1 VIQCPSS
8 SATGFPF
15 ESLLVMDNAFENT
28 AGMNGWQSE
37 AVRLSQWCLE
47 RMAIKLDRHGCYLA
61 DGSARWTSSELT
73 QEVLASHFRGEQ
85 TIGLGTTSVDDQCL
99 FVALDLDNH
108 VSEHDDNVNLSY
120 ALVVADRLWSLGFCP
135 VIEDSDG
142 KGGIHLFVFFSTPV
156 KSETAFNF
164 IRSVVKDFKQHKLDK
179 IECFPKQRTVLTTK
193 MKCGNYIRVPGK
205 HPKRGHWSRFW
216 KDGQWLPTEESA
228 SFLLAQSGDDPKQ
241 IPAACIE
248 APCGSKKAVSKFDGE
263 SSQVM
268 SEARRHIQEHR
279 GAIAGK
285 RGHDVTFKMACDLV
299 RGFELSDD
307 DAMKLMEQWNKKC
320 SPPWATADLEKKVSD
335 ARNASG
341 KTGYLLVTGIRTD
354 LDEESVNNKVIE
366 ALARKVDLYSYAGR
380 LAIVREK
387 AVVGQ
392 TLELTMQCL
401 AEANLRELISS
412 SCRFYSG
419 GGGFKPRKLVRVPVW
434 CTKAILSRGHWR
446 GVPVLAGIVNHP
458 VFRHDGTI
466 LQKNGFDP
474 ESGVYVNLVSEF
486 PAVPDAPSAEEVA
499 AAIELLSDV
508 VSDFPFT
515 DASSKSAWLASV
527 LTPLVRDAHGDR
539 TGPLFLYS
547 ANDSGAG
554 KGLLADVTWL
564 IVTGHYAEE
573 TPAPT
578 NNEEMRKLISTYVR
592 SGARMVLLDDVDGRL
607 GCASLNAA
615 LTGTTWKDRLLKE
628 NSFIEGP
635 LRITFYATGNNVDL
649 KGDVVR
655 RVCRISLETVDEHP
669 EDRSG
674 FKYTLLLE
682 HVRAHRPALLAA
694 ALTVLRGYVA
704 AGRPDQNLKPW
715 GSFSGWSNIVRAT
728 LVWAGLP
735 DPAET
740 MADLRE
746 TSDEDTDALLLF
758 YASLQ
763 KLTGHGT
770 GKMSRQL
777 LAIAKRHEVVSMQ
790 RQVADDL
797 KEALERLCGLPVM
810 QISETKLGTTLRHYR
825 NRKIQGMTLRML
837 KSSGYN
843 LWRIEPGIVG
853 DIGDIQLNQPEISDL
868 SINPDSIHNPFVKEN
883 DFLDDTEITS
893 PTTPTSPEGS
903 VKESNYASPGTMNPE
918 DHSDPRPAGLAFK
931 LSTSTSAARK
941 KKTNKKKSPQKARG
955 KTPSP
960 RAKITS
966 RKKVPTRTREEEDD
980 AELNRMMAEFGDW
993 SSPPQEAEE
1002 AKQRKKKKKSTTRTG
1017 TVKTPRNMK
1026 KSNRKKR

>member
-1 VIQCPSS
+1 
-8 SATGFPF
+8 
-15 ESLLVMDNAFENT
+15 
-28 AGMNGWQSE
+28 MNGWQSE
-37 AVRLSQWCLE
+37 AERLSQWCLE

-61 DGSARWTSSELT
+61 DGSALWSSSELT
-73 QEVLASHFRGEQ
+73 QEVLESHFRGAQ
-85 TIGLGTTSVDDQCL
+85 TIGLGTTSVNDRCL

-120 ALVVADRLWSLGFCP
+120 ALVVAERLWSLGFCP

-164 IRSVVKDFKQHKLDK
+164 IRSVVKDYKQHKLDR
-179 IECFPKQRTVLTTK
+179 IECFPKQRTVSNTK

-205 HPKRGHWSRFW
+205 HHKRDHWSRFW
-216 KDGQWLPTEESA
+216 KDGQWLPAEDSA
-228 SFLLAQSGDDPKQ
+228 AFLLAQSGDDPKQ
-241 IPAACIE
+241 IPAACTE
-248 APCGSKKAVSKFDGE
+248 ASCGSKKAVSKFDGE

-268 SEARRHIQEHR
+268 SDARRHIQEHP

-307 DAMKLMEQWNKKC
+307 DALKLMEQWNKKC

-341 KTGYLLVTGIRTD
+341 KTGYLLVTKIRTD

-366 ALARKVDLYSYAGR
+366 ALARKVDLYAYAEH

-387 AVVGQ
+387 TLVGQ

-401 AEANLRELISS
+401 SEANLRELISA
-412 SCRFYSG
+412 SCRFYAG
-419 GGGFKPRKLVRVPVW
+419 GGGFKPRKFVRVPVW
-434 CTKAILSRGHWR
+434 CTKAIHSRRHWC
-446 GVPVLAGIVNHP
+446 GIPMLAGIVNHP

-508 VSDFPFT
+508 VSDFPFK

-564 IVTGHYAEE
+564 IVTGHLAEE

-592 SGARMVLLDDVDGRL
+592 SGARMVLFDDIAGGL

-615 LTGTTWKDRLLKE
+615 LTGTTWNDRLLKE
-628 NSFIEGP
+628 NSLIEGL

-655 RVCRISLETVDEHP
+655 RVCRISLETADEHP
-669 EDRSG
+669 EERSG
-674 FKYTLLLE
+674 FKYPRLLE

-694 ALTVLRGYVA
+694 ALTILRGYVA

-715 GSFSGWSNIVRAT
+715 GSFSDWSNIVRAT

-735 DPAET
+735 DPAHTIE
-740 MADLRE
+740 DLRE

-758 YASLQ
+758 YTSLR
-763 KLTGHGT
+763 KLTGYGI

-777 LAIAKRHEVVSMQ
+777 LAIAKRFEVVSMQ
-790 RQVADDL
+790 REVADDL
-797 KEALERLCGLPVM
+797 KDAIERLCGLPVM
-810 QISETKLGTTLRHYR
+810 KIDEAKLGTTLRHYR
-825 NRKIQGMTLRML
+825 NRRIQGMTLRNH
-837 KSSGYN
+837 KSGGN
-843 LWRIEPGIVG
+843 NFWRIQPGDVG
-853 DIGDIQLNQPEISDL
+853 DVVDMQSNQPEINDL
-868 SINPDSIHNPFVKEN
+868 IVDPDSIRDPFIEEN
-883 DFLDDTEITS
+883 VFLDDTEITS
-893 PTTPTSPEGS
+893 PTSPEGS
-903 VKESNYASPGTMNPE
+903 VKESNCASPDSRDPE
-918 DHSDPRPAGLAFK
+918 GHSDPLPAGLAFK
-931 LSTSTSAARK
+931 LATSTSAARK
-941 KKTNKKKSPQKARG
+941 KKTNKKKSPQKAIG

-960 RAKITS
+960 PAKINS

-980 AELNRMMAEFGDW
+980 AELNRMMAEFDDW
-993 SSPPQEAEE
+993 S
-1002 AKQRKKKKKSTTRTG
+1002 
-1017 TVKTPRNMK
+1017 
-1026 KSNRKKR
+1026 